1 MKYRYE
7 GTQQL
12 VAELADGRR
21 VLLMKGAVLVVQA
34 LSAQLQALVTKGLL
48 IPADDAA

>member
-12 VAELADGRR
+12 VAELADGRK
-21 VLLMKGAVLVVQA
+21 VLLIKGAVLVVQT
-34 LSAQLQALVTKGLL
+34 LSVQLQALVAKGLL
-48 IPADDAA
+48 IPADTAA